1 MLEIVILIFLGGKIG
16 KIAESKVR
24 KKIGYQLMLVALWI
38 GGEFF
43 GFLVG
48 AVLGAIATGEEDGG
62 ALVGAVAALAC
73 AITGAVI
80 AFQIVKRLKPI
91 GVEDVFYRGDDYADT
106 WRARQ
111 DRRDRE
117 ATDLPPTDA
126 FTDNLENPRRSS
138 DDRIQP

>member
-73 AITGAVI
+73 AITGAV
-80 AFQIVKRLKPI
+80 
-91 GVEDVFYRGDDYADT
+91 FYRGDDYADT